1 MYRRSTTPFGRPPVV
16 TDSNDDKPYRSLTD
30 TPDNPHMSCY
40 EIEAL
45 RLALMNVFG
54 IADESARQ
62 HAEQEL
68 EGELSGPIEALAN
81 ADDLAEVQ
89 RHLDA
94 ALVDLEEQIA
104 ETDEDAADYDYL
116 RGRLVAVRDAE
127 MSLRRISDSAD
138 AFLDDLGESHHVLH
152 EAFPADE

>member
-1 MYRRSTTPFGRPPVV
+1 
-16 TDSNDDKPYRSLTD
+16 
-30 TPDNPHMSCY
+30 MSCY

-45 RLALMNVFG
+45 RLGLMNVLG
-54 IADESARQ
+54 TEDDHARK

-68 EGELSGPIEALAN
+68 EGNLTGPIEALAD
-81 ADDLAEVQ
+81 AQTLAAIE

-104 ETDEDAADYDYL
+104 RTNADDPEYDYL

-127 MSLRRISDSAD
+127 RAVSRLTTQGEDVLAG
-138 AFLDDLGESHHVLH
+138 LGEAHDLLH
-152 EAFPADE
+152 EAFPVDD

>member
-1 MYRRSTTPFGRPPVV
+1 
-16 TDSNDDKPYRSLTD
+16 
-30 TPDNPHMSCY
+30 MSCY

-45 RLALMNVFG
+45 RLGLMNVLG
-54 IADESARQ
+54 TEDDHARK

-68 EGELSGPIEALAN
+68 EGNLTGPIEALAD
-81 ADDLAEVQ
+81 AQTFAAIE

-104 ETDEDAADYDYL
+104 RTDADDPEYDYL

-127 MSLRRISDSAD
+127 RAVSRLTSQGEDVLAG
-138 AFLDDLGESHHVLH
+138 LGEAHDLLH
-152 EAFPADE
+152 EAFPVDD